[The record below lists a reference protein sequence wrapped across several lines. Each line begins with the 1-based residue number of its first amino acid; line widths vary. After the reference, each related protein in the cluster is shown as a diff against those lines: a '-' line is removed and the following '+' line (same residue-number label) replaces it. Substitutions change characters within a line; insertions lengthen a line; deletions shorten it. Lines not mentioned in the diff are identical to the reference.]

1 MIIDPSRAGNY
12 ARFLSGVNNR
22 SLLSKRK
29 QNVRTRRFF
38 MDGKVHVAL
47 FTAKKVEAGE
57 VLNYDYNAGIEGKDV
72 QGWARTGF
80 YDTRHFF

>member
-1 MIIDPSRAGNY
+1 
-12 ARFLSGVNNR
+12 
-22 SLLSKRK
+22 
-29 QNVRTRRFF
+29 